1 MCLFD
6 YFVGLPLKRLK
17 IFPKNNVDK
26 IIFAHLNINSVRNEL
41 DQQNDMI
48 EGYIDVLM
56 ISESNLDNNFT
67 DGKFLIEGDGV
78 SIQINRN
85 ILGGGIMLF
94 VRSDIADKSLSV
106 DIDSESFFDELN
118 FRKKKLLLNC
128 SDNPEGSNIKLHL
141 NDLSKSRDAIITIS
155 KSIIAII
162 AISLL

>member
-1 MCLFD
+1 M
-6 YFVGLPLKRLK
+6 GLPLTRLK
-17 IFPKNNVDK
+17 FFPKNNVDK
-26 IIFAHLNINSVRNEL
+26 ITFAHLNINSVRNKL

-67 DGKFLIEGDGV
+67 DEKFLIEGDGV

-118 FRKKKLLLNC
+118 LPKKKLLLNC

-155 KSIIAII
+155 KSIIPII

>member
-1 MCLFD
+1 MFD
-6 YFVGLPLKRLK
+6 YFVGLPLTRLK
-17 IFPKNNVDK
+17 FFPKNNVDK
-26 IIFAHLNINSVRNEL
+26 ITFAHLNINSVRNKL

-118 FRKKKLLLNC
+118 LPKKKLLLNC

-155 KSIIAII
+155 KSIIPII

>member
-1 MCLFD
+1 M
-6 YFVGLPLKRLK
+6 GLPLTRLK
-17 IFPKNNVDK
+17 FFPKNNVDK
-26 IIFAHLNINSVRNEL
+26 ITFAHLNINSVRNKL

-78 SIQINRN
+78 LIQINRN

-118 FRKKKLLLNC
+118 LPKKKLLLNC

-155 KSIIAII
+155 KSIIPII

>member
-1 MCLFD
+1 M
-6 YFVGLPLKRLK
+6 GLPLKRLK

-26 IIFAHLNINSVRNEL
+26 IIFAHLNINSVRNKL

-118 FRKKKLLLNC
+118 FRRKKIA
-128 SDNPEGSNIKLHL
+128 IKLF
-141 NDLSKSRDAIITIS
+141 
-155 KSIIAII
+155 
-162 AISLL
+162 

>member
-1 MCLFD
+1 
-6 YFVGLPLKRLK
+6 
-17 IFPKNNVDK
+17 
-26 IIFAHLNINSVRNEL
+26 
-41 DQQNDMI
+41 MI

-118 FRKKKLLLNC
+118 FRKKKLLLNS

>member
-1 MCLFD
+1 M
-6 YFVGLPLKRLK
+6 GLPLTRLK
-17 IFPKNNVDK
+17 FFPKNNVDK
-26 IIFAHLNINSVRNEL
+26 ITFAHLNINSVRNKL

-118 FRKKKLLLNC
+118 LPKKKLLLNC

-155 KSIIAII
+155 KSIIPII